1 MGLLIGT
8 ILACEKVLNKELGI
22 GDFVLFITYMQQLYE
37 PLNYFGTYYRM
48 IIKSF
53 VDMESMFQLL
63 SEEPEVED
71 AINAIDLNE
80 KGSPEISFNN
90 VSFYYSK
97 EDRIVLKNIS
107 FVIPPCSKIAIVG
120 PSGGGKSTLLK

>member
-1 MGLLIGT
+1 VGLLIGT